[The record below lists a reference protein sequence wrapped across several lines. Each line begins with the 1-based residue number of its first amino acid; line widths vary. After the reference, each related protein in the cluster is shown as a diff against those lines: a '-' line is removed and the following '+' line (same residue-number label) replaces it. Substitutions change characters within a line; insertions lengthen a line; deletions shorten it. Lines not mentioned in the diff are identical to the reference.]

1 MSLVCVILLLQQV
14 VVVGVDGVQQVLA
27 DRILGE
33 ALVVDEEEYEKH
45 GVRRREGDTG
55 DHVDRFGH
63 PDRVRW
69 LLFPHLDEACLER
82 IEGKDMIFSM
92 MKPEYFFQQSS

>member
-1 MSLVCVILLLQQV
+1 MCELTKKLTNFKCVFSVILLLQQV

-45 GVRRREGDTG
+45 GVRRREGDAG

-63 PDRVRW
+63 PDRVGR

-82 IEGKDMIFSM
+82 NERKDMIF
-92 MKPEYFFQQSS
+92 F